1 MKCCTHPVTIRKGG
15 GTIINTRFSYW
26 KVALEKGGKMKYAIT
41 IALLMSLSFGLVT
54 ESFRYQST
62 AQLWEDDYD
71 LLFDPAR
78 IPEIEGSRLWTSLS
92 NFVTGSEELFSNGSV
107 PYFLIG
113 GTKNFGKYCPGLVYD
128 RTSANTPLN
137 TGLVDPYGNNIYGE
151 GSVTEIDWTLD
162 TLGNRIHRDVTLESR
177 TAFDKTAGSDYYIAV
192 GTKTNGFR
200 FGLGYLHNDAKTTMT
215 DPNDNYTYY
224 YYEEDYE
231 EDTLEYS
238 DSVTFAGDD
247 ITKSSLNEFILSA
260 WLDKE
265 VMSFGG
271 DVRYAMLS
279 DNSEAVITGYEAEYA
294 NPESPDHY
302 YTLTSDLDS
311 MLLPESGQRISL
323 NLKMF
328 YDYNDYAQG
337 RYYAGFFM
345 KSTSYGD
352 DALSFVNQTIEDEVD
367 PELTLDTTTT
377 LSDYDGDFSS
387 TGFRAGT
394 KQLFEISDRFRFAF
408 GFFWSMASIND
419 SITSLDSTYTSTV
432 YDDGDPDTLVQ
443 NSYNTY
449 SYSTETWVRI
459 TEGSQMTFTIPIGVE
474 FNIADPFV
482 IRLGARHSITKNDLT
497 TDNILDAWQ
506 PQYTYYDQEDGTTW
520 ETWGDPG
527 SRPEN
532 STENDNE
539 TIPATSYYYGF
550 GWRVTDNLQIDVMNF
565 SDITDWA
572 NWRLSATFHF
582 D

>member
-1 MKCCTHPVTIRKGG
+1 
-15 GTIINTRFSYW
+15 
-26 KVALEKGGKMKYAIT
+26 MKYAIT
-41 IALLMSLSFGLVT
+41 IALMLSLSFGLVT

-62 AQLWEDDYD
+62 ARLWEDDYD

-113 GTKNFGKYCPGLVYD
+113 GTKSFGKYYPGLVYD

-137 TGLVDPYGNNIYGE
+137 TGLVDPFGNDIYGE
-151 GSVTEIDWTLD
+151 GSVTEIDWGLD
-162 TLGNRIHRDVTLESR
+162 SVGNPIYEDVTIEER
-177 TAFDKTAGSDYYIAV
+177 TAFDKTAGSDYYIGI
-192 GTKTNGFR
+192 GTRTNGLR
-200 FGLGYLHNDAKTTMT
+200 VGFGYMHEDSKTTLT
-215 DPNDNYTYY
+215 SPANNYT
-224 YYEEDYE
+224 DYTYQR
-231 EDTLEYS
+231 DIDDDSVEYS
-238 DSVTFAGDD
+238 DSVTFAGDE
-247 ITKSSLNEFILSA
+247 ISKSGENEFILSA

-279 DNSEAVITGYEAEYA
+279 DDQEAIISGYEIEYFE
-294 NPESPDHY
+294 PEDPSHLY
-302 YTLTSDLDS
+302 VMTTDLDS
-311 MLLPESGQRISL
+311 MLIPESGNRISI
-323 NLKMF
+323 NLKLF

-337 RYYAGFFM
+337 RYYAGYFM
-345 KSTSYGD
+345 QSTSYGD
-352 DALSFVNQTIEDEVD
+352 DATSFVTQAIEDEDD

-377 LSDYDGDFSS
+377 LSDLDGDFSLN
-387 TGFRAGT
+387 GFRVGT
-394 KQLFEISDRFRFAF
+394 KQLFEISDRFRFAI
-408 GFFWSMASIND
+408 GFFWNMASVND
-419 SITSLDSTYTSTV
+419 SVTSMDSTYTSTV

-443 NSYNTY
+443 NSFNTY
-449 SYSTETWVRI
+449 SYATETWVTV
-459 TEGSQMTFTIPIGVE
+459 TEGSQMTFSIPVGVE
-474 FNIADPFV
+474 FNITDPFV
-482 IRLGARHSITKNDLT
+482 IRFGARHSITKNDLT
-497 TDNILDAWQ
+497 TDNILDAWA

-532 STENDNE
+532 STENDNQ

-550 GWRVTDNLQIDVMNF
+550 GWRVTENLQIDVMNF
-565 SDITDWA
+565 ADITDWA

>member
-1 MKCCTHPVTIRKGG
+1 
-15 GTIINTRFSYW
+15 
-26 KVALEKGGKMKYAIT
+26 MKYAIT
-41 IALLMSLSFGLVT
+41 IALMLSLSFGLIT

-62 AQLWEDDYD
+62 ANLWEDDYD

-107 PYFLIG
+107 PFFLIG
-113 GTKNFGKYCPGLVYD
+113 GTKNFGKYYPGLVYD

-137 TGLVDPYGNNIYGE
+137 TGLVDPYLNPIYGE
-151 GSVTEIDWTLD
+151 GSVTTIDWTLD
-162 TLGNRIHRDVTLESR
+162 SLGNRTDRDVTVESV
-177 TAFDKTAGSDYYIAV
+177 TAFDKTAGSDYYVAV
-192 GTKTNGFR
+192 GTRMNSFR
-200 FGLGYLHNDAKTTMT
+200 FGLGYLHNDSKTTMT
-215 DPNDNYTYY
+215 DPANNYTSY

-231 EDTLEYS
+231 EDTLKYS
-238 DSVTFAGDD
+238 DSITFVGDD
-247 ITKSSLNEFILSA
+247 ITKSSENEIILSA

-271 DVRYAMLS
+271 DVRYEMLS
-279 DNSEAVITGYEAEYA
+279 DNSEAVISGYEAEYA
-294 NPESPDHY
+294 FTEHPDHY
-302 YTLTSDLDS
+302 YVLTSDLDS
-311 MLLPESGQRISL
+311 MLLPESGNRISI
-323 NLKMF
+323 NMKMF

-337 RYYAGFFM
+337 RFYAGFFT

-352 DALSFVNQTIEDEVD
+352 DATSFVTQTIEDEND

-377 LSDYDGDFSS
+377 ISDYDGDFSS
-387 TGFRAGT
+387 NGFRAGT

-419 SITSLDSTYTSTV
+419 SITRMDSTYTSTV

-443 NSYNTY
+443 FSYNEY
-449 SYSTETWVRI
+449 SYSTETWAKV

-474 FNIADPFV
+474 FNLFDPFV
-482 IRLGARHSITKNDLT
+482 LRMGAQHSITKNDLT

-506 PQYTYYDQEDGTTW
+506 PEYYYYRNTDTDSTYEEYQS
-520 ETWGDPG
+520 PV

-532 STENDNE
+532 SYENDNQ

-550 GWRVTDNLQIDVMNF
+550 GWRVTDNFQLDVMNF
-565 SDITDWA
+565 SEITDWGS
-572 NWRLSATFHF
+572 WRLSATFHF

>member
-1 MKCCTHPVTIRKGG
+1 
-15 GTIINTRFSYW
+15 
-26 KVALEKGGKMKYAIT
+26 MKYAIT
-41 IALLMSLSFGLVT
+41 IALMLSLSFGLIT

-62 AQLWEDDYD
+62 ANLWEDDYD

-92 NFVTGSEELFSNGSV
+92 NFVTGGEELFSNGSV

-113 GTKNFGKYCPGLVYD
+113 GTKNFGKYYPGLVYD

-137 TGLVDPYGNNIYGE
+137 TGLVDPYGNDIYGE
-151 GSVTEIDWTLD
+151 GSVTTIDWTLD
-162 TLGNRIHRDVTLESR
+162 SLGNRTDRDVTIASR
-177 TAFDKTAGSDYYIAV
+177 TAFDNTAGSDYYVAV
-192 GTKTNGFR
+192 GTRMNNFR
-200 FGLGYLHNDAKTTMT
+200 FGLGYLHNDSKTTMT
-215 DPNDNYTYY
+215 DPANNYTDYY
-224 YYEEDYE
+224 YQEDYE
-231 EDTLEYS
+231 EDTLKYS
-238 DSVTFAGDD
+238 DSITFAGDD
-247 ITKSSLNEFILSA
+247 ITKSSENEIILSA

-271 DVRYAMLS
+271 DVRYEMLS
-279 DNSEAVITGYEAEYA
+279 DNSEAVISGYEAEYA
-294 NPESPDHY
+294 NPEHPDHY
-302 YTLTSDLDS
+302 YILTSDLDS
-311 MLLPESGQRISL
+311 MLLPESGNRISI
-323 NLKMF
+323 NLKAF

-337 RYYAGFFM
+337 RFYAGFFT

-352 DALSFVNQTIEDEVD
+352 DAQSFVNQTIEDELD

-377 LSDYDGDFSS
+377 IRDYDGDFSS
-387 TGFRAGT
+387 NGFRAGT

-419 SITSLDSTYTSTV
+419 SATSLDSTYSSTV

-443 NSYNTY
+443 TSYNTY
-449 SYSTETWVRI
+449 SYSTQTWVTT
-459 TEGSQMTFTIPIGVE
+459 TEGNQMTVTIPIGVE

-497 TDNILDAWQ
+497 TDYILDDWQ
-506 PQYTYYDQEDGTTW
+506 PQYTYYYQEDGTTL

-532 STENDNE
+532 SSENDNQ

-550 GWRVTDNLQIDVMNF
+550 GWRVTDNFQLDVMNF
-565 SDITDWA
+565 SDITDWV